1 MQKKTLFGYL
11 MERKWMTAEEVS
23 AALGV
28 QPETIEEWCTRN
40 GAVKTETEAMQK
52 LMNLLF
58 EQAEPGELAAILE
71 RIAPGSTRL
80 DSDVQREVLGKALGM
95 EWKGTAVTVSVPAKQ
110 ETQNVPIRIYLPQS
124 NEKIPASIKA
134 FWEVVAQTDVPSEIH
149 IADWGSFALDEM
161 EQSVF
166 QYVAEQML
174 RAAKRGFTLHI
185 LTPETGEYQDIPVL
199 LRRLHLYLNPRIT
212 YYRIPRGAEYPA
224 NESWMTLG
232 MKAVLL
238 TRVLPG
244 EAPITTLIQEPTL
257 AQYYYNWMQMLLI
270 QTRPLNQHTGEGDV
284 LHMYSRMKADVH
296 PLMTVYFLE
305 AAPSFLH
312 MPPQLLREVMQD
324 NGAEETQIT
333 ECLRMSMLRAS
344 MRSICKCAQI
354 YNGDQILHL
363 LQQEKYTD
371 PLLSGILGKPC
382 YITAQQLK
390 KQLHFFLSEVEHT
403 NYQMFLPSFEMDLR
417 LSQCGV
423 SMTVQ
428 EDSMT
433 SVIDI
438 SQRSRNF
445 YSTDLS
451 CVGGFA
457 QYMEQLHRMIPPVKR
472 SGNWTR
478 RLLKRYIQ
486 L

>member
-11 MERKWMTAEEVS
+11 MERRWMTAEEVS
-23 AALGV
+23 SAIGV
-28 QPETIEEWCTRN
+28 QPKTIEEWCTGK
-40 GAVKTETEAMQK
+40 GAVKAEAEAMQK

-58 EQAEPGELAAILE
+58 EKADRSDLSAVLE
-71 RIAPGSTRL
+71 RISPGSTRL
-80 DSDVQREVLGKALGM
+80 DTDAQREVLGKALGM
-95 EWKGTAVTVSVPAKQ
+95 EWKSDTMLTSAKNETA
-110 ETQNVPIRIYLPQS
+110 NVPIRIYLPQC
-124 NEKIPASIKA
+124 NEKIPAAVKA
-134 FWEVVAQTDVPSEIH
+134 FWDVVERTDIPTEIH
-149 IADWGSFALDEM
+149 IADWGCFALDEM
-161 EQSVF
+161 EQTVF
-166 QYVAEQML
+166 QYMAEQMM
-174 RAAKRGFTLHI
+174 RAVKRGFTLYI
-185 LTPETGEYQDIPVL
+185 LTPETEEYPDPHIL
-199 LRRLHLYLNPRIT
+199 LRRLPLYLNPKIT

-232 MKAVLL
+232 IRAVLL
-238 TRVLPG
+238 TRILPG

-257 AQYYYNWMQMLLI
+257 AQYYSNWMQMLLV
-270 QTRPLNQHTGEGDV
+270 QTRPLNQHIGETDV
-284 LHMYSRMKADVH
+284 MHMYSRMKADVH

-305 AAPSFLH
+305 SAPSFLH
-312 MPPQLLREVMQD
+312 MPPQLLREVMTE

-371 PLLSGILGKPC
+371 PMLSGILKKPA
-382 YITAQQLK
+382 YITAEQLK

-423 SMTVQ
+423 SMAVQ
-428 EDSMT
+428 EDSMAAVMDLT
-433 SVIDI
+433 
-438 SQRSRNF
+438 QRTRNF

-451 CVGGFA
+451 CIGGFA